1 VTAALRRLAARDA
14 AIAAATLVVWALD
27 ARLRADGGPAVAAGI
42 AAVAAGVLTAL
53 CGFLLHE
60 WGHLLGALS
69 SGAVVH
75 PAPRAASVFLFR
87 FDVSRST
94 RAQFLRMSWG
104 GFAASAVAVALLLAV
119 LPLDA
124 LSGQV
129 ALGLVALGVI
139 ATFVLEI
146 PVAWRVARGGPLPTG
161 AAYASAA
168 SATAATASVDGGARG
183 PS

>member
-1 VTAALRRLAARDA
+1 MGAALRRLALRDA
-14 AIAAATLVVWALD
+14 TIATATLAVWALD
-27 ARLRADGGPAVAAGI
+27 ARLRAEGGLAVAGGI
-42 AAVAAGVLTAL
+42 AAVAAGASTAL

-69 SGAVVH
+69 AGAVIH
-75 PAPRAASVFLFR
+75 PASRVASVFLFR

-104 GFAASAVAVALLLAV
+104 GFAASALAVAVLLAV
-119 LPLDA
+119 LPLGA

-129 ALGLVALGVI
+129 ALGLVSLGVV

-146 PVAWRVARGGPLPTG
+146 PVAWRVARGGALPTG
-161 AAYASAA
+161 AAYASTGSAPAA
-168 SATAATASVDGGARG
+168 DGGARG
-183 PS
+183 SS